1 MSPVVDGNACICS
14 GTDAV
19 VTVSDV
25 TFVSAAPSKLSL
37 TGTVCFADSLTVTIP
52 LGWLDAIDTEHVLMD
67 FSTADVESPVPSQI
81 VLKDET
87 GSVMT
92 ARLRI
97 VRRGNTFVLLKKGF
111 VVIVR

>member
-1 MSPVVDGNACICS
+1 
-14 GTDAV
+14 
-19 VTVSDV
+19 
-25 TFVSAAPSKLSL
+25 
-37 TGTVCFADSLTVTIP
+37 
-52 LGWLDAIDTEHVLMD
+52 MD